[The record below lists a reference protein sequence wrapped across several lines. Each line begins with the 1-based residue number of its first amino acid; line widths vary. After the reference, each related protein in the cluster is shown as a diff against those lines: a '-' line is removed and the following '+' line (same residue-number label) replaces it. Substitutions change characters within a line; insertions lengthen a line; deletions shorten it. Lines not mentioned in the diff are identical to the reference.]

1 MGNLAA
7 ATVPT
12 FNETDITVYP
22 SIRKKVG
29 KTWVLAK
36 VGIRMVSGEQN
47 DSISGSLTAG
57 QNVTDPTYW
66 AFGALTS
73 VYRRSYSMECSID
86 GDATGFGGL
95 LCAAY
100 PIKPNVWFK
109 AGVGLDGYPLSGS
122 GTFAQVDNITSN
134 GGTAPVT
141 TKQTQ
146 TYNMDYDRTAGG
158 MLGGATLEAYPTP
171 SLMVAGG
178 LIYQSMVTSV
188 DYSETGNQTVNDA
201 VITYNAGRE
210 ATYDQTVNTINIPI
224 GLEWKATSW
233 LSARVGATHKII
245 TTDESMTMTVT
256 TYDAT
261 GNVINVADLDYTMT
275 FAALP
280 AVGVPVP
287 ATATTTYYSGVGFNI
302 SNNLTVDVTNVATGV
317 NVLDMNNWQLG
328 ATLMFQ

>member
-1 MGNLAA
+1 MTEVGSGQDNLGNTDVNAIIALNTLEYADVALEVSYIANKVRDREYEYSYNYTVSNDALDYLNLAASRTELGTMGNLAA

-12 FNETDITVYP
+12 FNETYITVYP

-178 LIYQSMVTSV
+178 IIYQSLVTSV
-188 DYSETGNQTVNDA
+188 
-201 VITYNAGRE
+201 
-210 ATYDQTVNTINIPI
+210 
-224 GLEWKATSW
+224 
-233 LSARVGATHKII
+233 
-245 TTDESMTMTVT
+245 
-256 TYDAT
+256 
-261 GNVINVADLDYTMT
+261 
-275 FAALP
+275 
-280 AVGVPVP
+280 
-287 ATATTTYYSGVGFNI
+287 YYS
-302 SNNLTVDVTNVATGV
+302 
-317 NVLDMNNWQLG
+317 
-328 ATLMFQ
+328 